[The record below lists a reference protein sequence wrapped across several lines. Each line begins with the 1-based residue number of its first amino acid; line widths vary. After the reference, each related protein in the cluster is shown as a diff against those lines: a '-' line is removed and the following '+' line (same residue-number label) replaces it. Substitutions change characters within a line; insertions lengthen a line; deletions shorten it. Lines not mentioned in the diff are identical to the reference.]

1 MNCKKCGIEIP
12 DEMEYCEQC
21 SAEESQSRAR
31 SKSFWGELEKN
42 QTTIE
47 DFGYKVKTEIRKS
60 DNTVVY
66 IASNDADET
75 VAIKK
80 ISLSYGNSGNAMSEN
95 DIAERIRTEMDA
107 LSRISKESGDRFV
120 IIYYDYKL
128 VEDADKL
135 KYDLY
140 IRMDYLTSIGQLYS
154 ESKLSVKDLLSMG
167 MDICSALEWCHK
179 NGRICN
185 NLNLNNIFINND
197 GSKYVLGDFASF
209 VNKQNETEYCIA
221 PELFY
226 GDKPSASTDIYS
238 LGMVM
243 FVLLNK
249 GLPPFAETDD
259 PEELTLAM
267 SRLRNGEVP
276 SLTYSV
282 NQRLNDL
289 ICRAISPKDKRFVSV
304 EEMKNE
310 ISFLLTS
317 MPEEWLAQNV
327 NDIKE
332 KRKEEPE
339 IEVKKKKKAKDIE
352 KEAKKLEKEKK
363 KSKSKELALEERELN
378 KKNIK
383 DFWLIGVVS
392 LVLILAVVVGT
403 VFLYNSGNRKI
414 YSLIESE
421 SYAVAFKE
429 ISELQDSGQNV
440 DELLKAYIE
449 ACMSDMEY
457 KRVVQAIPLFS
468 EETYSDTD
476 YFVNLFS
483 DIMRSGKDKQTESVY
498 NFLIQK
504 GTLKEELDEMLKEQ

>member
-1 MNCKKCGIEIP
+1 MNCKKCGIKIP
-12 DEMEYCEQC
+12 DEMEYCESC
-21 SAEESQSRAR
+21 SAEESQSRTR
-31 SKSFWGELEKN
+31 NKSFWGELEKN

-80 ISLSYGNSGNAMSEN
+80 ISLSYGSSSSTMSES
-95 DIAERIRTEMDA
+95 DIAERIRAEMDV
-107 LSRISKESGDRFV
+107 LSRISTESGDRFV
-120 IIYYDYKL
+120 ITYYDYKL

-167 MDICSALEWCHK
+167 IDICSALEWCHK
-179 NGRICN
+179 NGRIHN

-243 FVLLNK
+243 FVILNK
-249 GLPPFAETDD
+249 GLHPFVETED
-259 PEELTLAM
+259 PDELALAM
-267 SRLRNGEVP
+267 SRLKNGEVP
-276 SLTYSV
+276 SLTYTV

-289 ICRAISPKDKRFVSV
+289 ICKAISPKDKRFSSV
-304 EEMKNE
+304 DEMKNE

-339 IEVKKKKKAKDIE
+339 PEEKKKKKTKEIE
-352 KEAKKLEKEKK
+352 KERKKHEEEEKKTKELEPEEKELK
-363 KSKSKELALEERELN
+363 

-383 DFWLIGVVS
+383 DFWLIGAVS
-392 LVLILAVVVGT
+392 LVLILAVVIGT

-440 DELLKAYIE
+440 DELLKAYID
-449 ACMSDMEY
+449 ACMSDMEH

-468 EETYSDTD
+468 DEAYSDTD

-483 DIMRSGKDKQTESVY
+483 DIMRSGKDRQTESVY

-504 GTLKEELDEMLKEQ
+504 GTLKEALDEMLKEQ